1 VVPAQA
7 RRAEENNVDNFEDL
21 GVAPELAEA
30 LAAEGIETPT
40 PIQRDAIPI
49 IRKGNNLVLEAG
61 PGSGLLVGWATGLIE
76 RIEAAGEG
84 PRVLVLSS
92 TDEAADQLAEAM
104 ARLTVG
110 TDHRV
115 AALGGAWVLP
125 EKADIVFGTPTS
137 VLRVVAENN
146 LSLALVE
153 TVVVD
158 QAQLIES
165 VGRLPGVEQVFDYL
179 PEGTQRVLSA
189 LPITPAVADL
199 VNRAFKRT
207 VTIPSTMNEVTAS
220 RGTVRFRIA
229 PEPREAAALNVIESL
244 LSDGA
249 RHALVYCRTEDRAAD
264 IGDYLTLHGFTA
276 GAPGDESVPV
286 WLGVDAL
293 EARAE
298 AKDVEGVVVV
308 SCDCPADD
316 DTLDRRHSMGADN
329 VVVLLPREVAH
340 LKRLGR
346 RTGYETVPFPPK
358 SVANDSVAQL
368 RESIDRAMETEDI
381 TPYLVALEPLL
392 ARYDAAEIAA
402 AALALLRKKTAPAAP
417 ASPAQPQRAAAQAT
431 GTPSWAKLFITV
443 GERDG
448 LEKGDLLGAI
458 TGEAGIDGAAV
469 GRIDIKESHSIVEV
483 HDAVARNVIQALNGT
498 SIKGRSARVDFDRP
512 RKTPARRPN
521 PRS

>member
-7 RRAEENNVDNFEDL
+7 RRAEENNVENFEDL

-40 PIQRDAIPI
+40 PLQRDAIPI

-84 PRVLVLSS
+84 PRVLVLNS

-115 AALGGAWVLP
+115 AALGGAWVRP
-125 EKADIVFGTPTS
+125 ETADIVLGTPTS
-137 VLRVVAENN
+137 ILRVVAENN

-153 TVVVD
+153 AVVVD
-158 QAQLIES
+158 QAQLLES

-199 VNRAFKRT
+199 VDRAFKRT

-220 RGTVRFRIA
+220 RGTVRFRIT

-244 LSDGA
+244 LGDGA

-293 EARAE
+293 EARAQ

-358 SVANDSVAQL
+358 SGPNDSVAQL
-368 RESIDRAMETEDI
+368 RETIDRAMETEDI

-402 AALALLRKKTAPAAP
+402 AALALLRKKTTT
-417 ASPAQPQRAAAQAT
+417 ASPAQPHRAAAQAT

-469 GRIDIKESHSIVEV
+469 GRIDIKESHSVVEV

-512 RKTPARRPN
+512 RNTPARHPKS
-521 PRS
+521 RS